1 MNDGVKSEIRN
12 LYFINS
18 RGKYKL
24 LRKNVTESQ
33 ARMIMNQFLDEHN
46 FKSYYTRSW
55 NTNEGTKYDV
65 GSHTEFFLWGV
76 KK

>member
-1 MNDGVKSEIRN
+1 MTETRN

-18 RGKYKL
+18 RGEYRL
-24 LRKNVTESQ
+24 LHENVREEEVHVL
-33 ARMIMNQFLDEHN
+33 IGIFLDEHN

-55 NTNEGTKYDV
+55 DTDDGTKLDV
-65 GSHTEFFLWGV
+65 GSHTEFFLWGI